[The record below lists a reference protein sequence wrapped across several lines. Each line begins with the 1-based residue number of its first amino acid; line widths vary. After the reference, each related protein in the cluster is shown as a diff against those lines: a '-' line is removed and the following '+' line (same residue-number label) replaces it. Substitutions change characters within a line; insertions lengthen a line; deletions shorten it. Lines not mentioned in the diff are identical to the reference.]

1 MENVKIE
8 EYLNKEEGKQDKEG
22 IRKEDEEAD
31 VKWREKLGDQ
41 IVNGGLIQFNEDGDS
56 DEDKER
62 RI

>member
-41 IVNGGLIQFNEDGDS
+41 IVNGGLI
-56 DEDKER
+56 
-62 RI
+62 